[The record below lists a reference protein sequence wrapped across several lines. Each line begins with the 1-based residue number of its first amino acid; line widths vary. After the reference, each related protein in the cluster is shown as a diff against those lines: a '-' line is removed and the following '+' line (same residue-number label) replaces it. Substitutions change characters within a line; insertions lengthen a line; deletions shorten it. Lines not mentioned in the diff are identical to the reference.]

1 MPADS
6 EGHLDW
12 DRDAVRSRRRPA
24 VECAPEAAI
33 VYLVEDEAIV
43 REELR
48 RELELDGRTVAGF
61 GSCEAFLEA
70 YAMPQQGCLLLDALL
85 PGMSGLDGI
94 RLIKERAPKALVV
107 ILTVFEDDDKV
118 FSAICAG
125 AAGYLLKT
133 SSATEIMQAVRD
145 ALDGGSPMT
154 SRIARRVLDMF
165 SKLVPKQSDY
175 GLSEREKEILQL
187 MVSGLIKKE
196 IADRLTLSIHTV
208 DTYLR
213 RIYEK
218 LEVNTRTAAVAK
230 ALKEGLV

>member
-1 MPADS
+1 MKSIWIIEDHSSFRRTLVRVLNAED
-6 EGHLDW
+6 GLQCT
-12 DRDAVRSRRRPA
+12 RDF
-24 VECAPEAAI
+24 
-33 VYLVEDEAIV
+33 D
-43 REELR
+43 
-48 RELELDGRTVAGF
+48 
-61 GSCEAFLEA
+61 SCEKALA
-70 YAMPQQGCLLLDALL
+70 AMVHDHAPDLILLDVGL

-94 RLIKERAPKALVV
+94 RLIKERSPNALVV

-133 SSATEIMQAVRD
+133 SSVTEITQAVRD
-145 ALDGGSPMT
+145 ALAGGSPMT

-165 SKLVPKQSDY
+165 SKLAPKQSDY
-175 GLSEREKEILQL
+175 GLSDREKEILQL
-187 MVSGLIKKE
+187 MTTGLIKKE
-196 IADRLTLSIHTV
+196 IANRLTLSVHTV

-218 LEVNTRTAAVAK
+218 LEVNTRTGAVAK

>member
-1 MPADS
+1 MKTIWIIEDHA
-6 EGHLDW
+6 
-12 DRDAVRSRRRPA
+12 AFRRT
-24 VECAPEAAI
+24 
-33 VYLVEDEAIV
+33 L
-43 REELR
+43 LR
-48 RELELDGRTVAGF
+48 VLGAENDMRCTGDF
-61 GSCEAFLEA
+61 DSCEKALAALTKDEV
-70 YAMPQQGCLLLDALL
+70 PDLILLDVGL
-85 PGMSGLDGI
+85 PGMSGLEGI
-94 RLIKERAPKALVV
+94 RLIKERSPKTLIV

-133 SSATEIMQAVRD
+133 SSVTEITQAVRD
-145 ALDGGSPMT
+145 ALAGGSPMT

-165 SKLVPKQSDY
+165 TKFAPKHSDY

-187 MVSGLIKKE
+187 MTNGLIKKE
-196 IADRLTLSIHTV
+196 IAEKLTLSVHTV

-218 LEVNTRTAAVAK
+218 LEVNTRTGAVAK

>member
-1 MPADS
+1 VLNA
-6 EGHLDW
+6 ENGLQCT
-12 DRDAVRSRRRPA
+12 RDF
-24 VECAPEAAI
+24 
-33 VYLVEDEAIV
+33 D
-43 REELR
+43 
-48 RELELDGRTVAGF
+48 
-61 GSCEAFLEA
+61 SCEKALA
-70 YAMPQQGCLLLDALL
+70 AMVHDHAPDLILLDVGL

-94 RLIKERAPKALVV
+94 RLIKERSPNALVV

-133 SSATEIMQAVRD
+133 SSVTEITQAVRD
-145 ALDGGSPMT
+145 ALAGGSPMT

-165 SKLVPKQSDY
+165 SKLAPKQSDY
-175 GLSEREKEILQL
+175 GLSDREKEILQL
-187 MVSGLIKKE
+187 MTTGLIKKE
-196 IADRLTLSIHTV
+196 IANRLTLSVHTV

-218 LEVNTRTAAVAK
+218 LEVNTRTGAVAK

>member
-1 MPADS
+1 
-6 EGHLDW
+6 LD
-12 DRDAVRSRRRPA
+12 V
-24 VECAPEAAI
+24 
-33 VYLVEDEAIV
+33 
-43 REELR
+43 
-48 RELELDGRTVAGF
+48 G
-61 GSCEAFLEA
+61 
-70 YAMPQQGCLLLDALL
+70 L

-94 RLIKERAPKALVV
+94 RLIKARSPNALVV

-133 SSATEIMQAVRD
+133 SSVTEITQAVRD
-145 ALDGGSPMT
+145 ALAGGSPMT

-165 SKLVPKQSDY
+165 SKLAPKQSDY
-175 GLSEREKEILQL
+175 GLSDREKEILQL
-187 MVSGLIKKE
+187 MTTGLIKKE
-196 IADRLTLSIHTV
+196 IADRLTLSVHTV

-218 LEVNTRTAAVAK
+218 LEVNTRTGAVAK